1 MLRKL
6 IERIRRRSGRHTW
19 SDASA
24 ERVQDARSDERDR
37 VEAETPGHGDR
48 AGQIG
53 IFS

>member
-1 MLRKL
+1 MFRKL
-6 IERIRRRSGRHTW
+6 LEKIRRRRPW
-19 SDASA
+19 SDKSA
-24 ERVQDARSDERDR
+24 ERVQDTRTDERDR